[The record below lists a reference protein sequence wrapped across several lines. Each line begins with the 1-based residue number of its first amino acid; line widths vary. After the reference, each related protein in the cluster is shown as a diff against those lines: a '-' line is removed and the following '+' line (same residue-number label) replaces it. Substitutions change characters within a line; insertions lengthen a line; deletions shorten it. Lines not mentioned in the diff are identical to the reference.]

1 MLQKRLKSNSKIE
14 QQNSYE
20 WIMSFCIYLTH
31 CFHPPPNSWHLFAY
45 FLLNKG
51 PTFTHNHPPN
61 SPGPHL
67 VFAPHFLNAMFDDV
81 GHLYHPTNQP
91 TNPTNLAQIKK
102 SFEHALNWFFFDDRI
117 WPSWK
122 LNIGN
127 AASLNG
133 FFQYLPTSK
142 AKAGSQ
148 PQFAS
153 PPNAQRFDV
162 CFWFFKSKRLIRLG
176 GVGNGTGFCQGLE
189 NSFGVSLNGSSKIN
203 WRIPH

>member
-102 SFEHALNWFFFDDRI
+102 SFEHALNWFFLMIESDPLENLTEEMRQALTVF
-117 WPSWK
+117 S
-122 LNIGN
+122 NI
-127 AASLNG
+127 
-133 FFQYLPTSK
+133 
-142 AKAGSQ
+142 
-148 PQFAS
+148 S
-153 PPNAQRFDV
+153 PPQRQKQDPNLNSPAPQTHNVSTCVF
-162 CFWFFKSKRLIRLG
+162 
-176 GVGNGTGFCQGLE
+176 GFSNRKGWY
-189 NSFGVSLNGSSKIN
+189 G
-203 WRIPH
+203 